1 MPIRPRPQVENL
13 IPATHG
19 GPDYAELAALGLSPD
34 EVVDFSANA
43 NPYGPSPQV
52 RAALAKVPLDRYPD
66 AQAIAL
72 RERLAQIHGLPPDH
86 IIVGNGTA
94 ELIWLL
100 GIAYLQHGDAVV
112 IIGPTFGEY
121 RAAAGLMEA
130 RVAEYRA
137 PASADFQPDVVAIE
151 ALIGRRRPRLAFLCN
166 PNNPTGVY
174 LAREAVEALAA
185 ACGEGLLVVD
195 EAYRAFVSGPWPSEP
210 LVDLTPWPPS
220 LPGKGE
226 MTSLPRVGERPGE
239 GASPA
244 EGPGLSPAEGNV
256 VLLRSMTKD
265 HALAGLR
272 LGYALAS
279 PEVVAT
285 LKKVQPSWSVN
296 AAAQAA
302 GLAALSDETH
312 LQETLPQI
320 AEAKAYLVEE
330 LTRLGLHAVPSAAN
344 FLLVEV
350 GDGRALRRQLLS
362 HGLVVRDCTSFG
374 LPEYVRIAARRME
387 ECRRLIEAL
396 NQLRE
401 T

>member
-1 MPIRPRPQVENL
+1 MPIRPRPEVEQL
-13 IPATHG
+13 IPAVHG

-34 EVVDFSANA
+34 EVIDFSANA

-52 RAALAKVPLDRYPD
+52 QATLAGVPLDRYPD

-72 RERLAQIHGLPPDH
+72 RERLAQVHGLTADH

-100 GIAYLQHGDAVV
+100 GMAYLQRGDPVV

-121 RAAAGLMEA
+121 RAAAELMGSG
-130 RVAEYRA
+130 VAEYRA
-137 PASADFQPDVVAIE
+137 PATADFRPDVAAIE
-151 ALIGRRRPRLAFLCN
+151 ALIGRQQPRLTFLCN
-166 PNNPTGVY
+166 PNNPTGIY
-174 LAREAVEALAA
+174 LAQEAVEALAA
-185 ACGEGLLVVD
+185 ACREGLLVVD
-195 EAYRAFVSGPWPSEP
+195 EAYRAFVASPWPSEP
-210 LVDLTPWPPS
+210 LI
-220 LPGKGE
+220 
-226 MTSLPRVGERPGE
+226 ER
-239 GASPA
+239 
-244 EGPGLSPAEGNV
+244 GPGLSPAEGNV

-296 AAAQAA
+296 AVAQVA
-302 GLAALSDETH
+302 GLAVLSDADH
-312 LQETLPQI
+312 LSETLPKI

-330 LTRLGLHAVPSAAN
+330 LTHLGLRVVPSAAN

-350 GDGRALRRQLLS
+350 GDGQSLRRKLLS
-362 HGLVVRDCTSFG
+362 HGLMVRDCTSFG
-374 LPEYVRIAARRME
+374 LPEYVRIAARRLE
-387 ECRRLIEAL
+387 ECRRLIKTL
-396 NQLRE
+396 RQLLIRDS
-401 T
+401 

>member
-1 MPIRPRPQVENL
+1 MSIRPRPEVEKL
-13 IPATHG
+13 TPAIHG

-34 EVVDFSANA
+34 GVIDFSANV

-52 RAALAKVPLDRYPD
+52 RAALAGVPLDRYPD
-66 AQAIAL
+66 AKAIAL
-72 RERLAQIHGLPPDH
+72 RERLAQVHGLTPDH

-100 GIAYLQHGDAVV
+100 GMAYLQRGDPVV

-121 RAAAGLMEA
+121 RAAAELMGA
-130 RVAEYRA
+130 GVAEYRA
-137 PASADFQPDVVAIE
+137 PAADFRPDVAAIE
-151 ALIGRRRPRLAFLCN
+151 ALIERQRPRLTFLCN

-174 LAREAVEALAA
+174 LAREAVEALVA
-185 ACGEGLLVVD
+185 ACVEGLLVVD
-195 EAYRAFVSGPWPSEP
+195 EAYRAFVAEPWPSE
-210 LVDLTPWPPS
+210 S
-220 LPGKGE
+220 LI
-226 MTSLPRVGERPGE
+226 ERGL
-239 GASPA
+239 
-244 EGPGLSPAEGNV
+244 GLSPAQGNV

-272 LGYALAS
+272 LGYALAP

-302 GLAALSDETH
+302 GLAALSDEDH
-312 LQETLPQI
+312 LRETLPKI

-330 LTRLGLHAVPSAAN
+330 LTRLGLRVVPSAAN

-350 GDGRALRRQLLS
+350 GDGRSLRMRLLS
-362 HGLVVRDCTSFG
+362 HGLMVRDCTSFG

-387 ECRRLIEAL
+387 ECRRLIKAL
-396 NQLRE
+396 RQLLPPDP
-401 T
+401 

>member
-1 MPIRPRPQVENL
+1 MPIRPRPEVEKL
-13 IPATHG
+13 TPAVHG

-52 RAALAKVPLDRYPD
+52 RAALAGIPLDRYPD

-72 RERLAQIHGLPPDH
+72 RERLAQVHRLAPDH

-100 GIAYLQHGDAVV
+100 GMAYLQRGDPVV

-121 RAAAGLMEA
+121 RAAAQLMGA
-130 RVAEYRA
+130 KVAEYRVPTA
-137 PASADFQPDVVAIE
+137 ADFWPDASAMEAIIE
-151 ALIGRRRPRLAFLCN
+151 RQQPRLTFLCN

-174 LAREAVEALAA
+174 LARETVEALAA

-195 EAYRAFVSGPWPSEP
+195 EAYRAFVAGPWPSEP
-210 LVDLTPWPPS
+210 LV
-220 LPGKGE
+220 
-226 MTSLPRVGERPGE
+226 ERGL
-239 GASPA
+239 
-244 EGPGLSPAEGNV
+244 GLSPAEGNV

-279 PEVVAT
+279 PEAVAT

-296 AAAQAA
+296 AAAQVA
-302 GLAALSDETH
+302 GLAALSDKEH
-312 LQETLPQI
+312 LQETLPRI

-330 LTRLGLHAVPSAAN
+330 LTRLGLRVVPSATN

-350 GDGRALRRQLLS
+350 GDGQDLRRKLLS
-362 HGLVVRDCTSFG
+362 HGLLVRDCTSFG

-387 ECRRLIEAL
+387 ECRRLINTL
-396 NQLRE
+396 HQLICDP
-401 T
+401 

>member
-1 MPIRPRPQVENL
+1 MPICPRPEVEKL
-13 IPATHG
+13 TPAVHG

-34 EVVDFSANA
+34 EVIDFSANA

-72 RERLAQIHGLPPDH
+72 RERLAQVHGLTPDH

-100 GIAYLQHGDAVV
+100 GMAYLQRGDPVV

-121 RAAAGLMEA
+121 RAAAGSMGA
-130 RVAEYRA
+130 KVAEYRA
-137 PASADFQPDVVAIE
+137 QAAADFRPDVAAMEGLIE
-151 ALIGRRRPRLAFLCN
+151 RQQPRLAFLCH

-174 LAREAVEALAA
+174 LAREAVEALAN
-185 ACGEGLLVVD
+185 ACRGGLLVVD
-195 EAYRAFVSGPWPSEP
+195 EAYRAFVAGPWPSEP
-210 LVDLTPWPPS
+210 LV
-220 LPGKGE
+220 K
-226 MTSLPRVGERPGE
+226 R
-239 GASPA
+239 
-244 EGPGLSPAEGNV
+244 GPGLSPAGGNV

-279 PEVVAT
+279 PEVVVT

-302 GLAALSDETH
+302 GLAALSDTEH
-312 LQETLPQI
+312 LRETLSQI
-320 AEAKAYLVEE
+320 AKAKAYLVEE
-330 LTRLGLHAVPSAAN
+330 LTHLGLRVVPSATN

-350 GDGRALRRQLLS
+350 GDGQSLRRKLLS
-362 HGLVVRDCTSFG
+362 HSLMVRDCNSFG

-387 ECRRLIEAL
+387 ECRKLIEAL
-396 NQLRE
+396 GQLVKGE

>member
-1 MPIRPRPQVENL
+1 MPIRPRPEVEKL
-13 IPATHG
+13 TPAVHG

-34 EVVDFSANA
+34 EVIDFSANA

-52 RAALAKVPLDRYPD
+52 RAALATVPLDRYPD

-72 RERLAQIHGLPPDH
+72 RERLAQVHGLPLDH

-100 GIAYLQHGDAVV
+100 GMAYLQRGDPVV

-121 RAAAGLMEA
+121 RAAAELMGA
-130 RVAEYRA
+130 GVIEYRA
-137 PASADFQPDVVAIE
+137 PTAADFQPDMAAIE
-151 ALIGRRRPRLAFLCN
+151 VLIERQRPRLTFLCN

-195 EAYRAFVSGPWPSEP
+195 EAYRAFVSSPWPSEP
-210 LVDLTPWPPS
+210 LVD
-220 LPGKGE
+220 
-226 MTSLPRVGERPGE
+226 RDR
-239 GASPA
+239 
-244 EGPGLSPAEGNV
+244 GLSPAEGNV

-279 PEVVAT
+279 PEVAAT
-285 LKKVQPSWSVN
+285 MKKVQPSWSVN

-302 GLAALSDETH
+302 GLAALTDANH
-312 LQETLPQI
+312 LRETLPRI

-330 LTRLGLHAVPSAAN
+330 LTRLGLRVVPSAAS

-350 GDGRALRRQLLS
+350 GDGRDLRRKLLS
-362 HGLVVRDCTSFG
+362 HGLMVRDCTSFG

-387 ECRRLIEAL
+387 ECRKLIKTL
-396 NQLRE
+396 CQLIRDP
-401 T
+401 

>member
-1 MPIRPRPQVENL
+1 MPIRPRPEVEKL
-13 IPATHG
+13 IPAVHG
-19 GPDYAELAALGLSPD
+19 GPDYAELTALGLSPD
-34 EVVDFSANA
+34 EVIDFSANA

-52 RAALAKVPLDRYPD
+52 RTALAGVPLDRYSD

-72 RERLAQIHGLPPDH
+72 RERLARVHGLTPEH

-100 GIAYLQHGDAVV
+100 GMAYLQRGDPVV

-121 RAAAGLMEA
+121 RAAAELMGA
-130 RVAEYRA
+130 RVTAYRA
-137 PASADFQPDVVAIE
+137 PAATDFQPDVAAIE
-151 ALIGRRRPRLAFLCN
+151 ALIGRQRPRLTFLCN

-174 LAREAVEALAA
+174 LRREAVEALVA
-185 ACGEGLLVVD
+185 ACGEGVLVVD
-195 EAYRAFVSGPWPSEP
+195 EAYRAFVAETWPSEP
-210 LVDLTPWPPS
+210 LV
-220 LPGKGE
+220 
-226 MTSLPRVGERPGE
+226 ER
-239 GASPA
+239 
-244 EGPGLSPAEGNV
+244 GPGLSPAEGNV

-302 GLAALSDETH
+302 GLAALADEDH
-312 LQETLPQI
+312 LRETLPKI
-320 AEAKAYLVEE
+320 AEAKAYLLEE
-330 LTRLGLHAVPSAAN
+330 LTRLGLRVVPSAAN

-350 GDGRALRRQLLS
+350 GDGRGLRRKLLS
-362 HGLVVRDCTSFG
+362 HGLMVRDCASFD

-387 ECRRLIEAL
+387 ECRRLIESL
-396 NQLRE
+396 RQLVRGS
-401 T
+401 

>member
-1 MPIRPRPQVENL
+1 MPIRPRPEVEKL
-13 IPATHG
+13 TPAVHG

-34 EVVDFSANA
+34 EVMDFSANA
-43 NPYGPSPQV
+43 NPYGPSPRV
-52 RAALAKVPLDRYPD
+52 RVALAGVSLDRYPD

-72 RERLAQIHGLPPDH
+72 RQRLAQIHGLTPEH

-100 GIAYLQHGDAVV
+100 ALAYLQRGDPLV

-121 RAAAGLMEA
+121 RAAAGLMGA
-130 RVAEYRA
+130 GIAEYRA
-137 PASADFQPDVVAIE
+137 PATADFQPDVAAIK
-151 ALIGRRRPRLAFLCN
+151 ALIERQQPRLTFLCN

-195 EAYRAFVSGPWPSEP
+195 EAYRAFVAEPWPSEP
-210 LVDLTPWPPS
+210 LIARGL
-220 LPGKGE
+220 
-226 MTSLPRVGERPGE
+226 
-239 GASPA
+239 
-244 EGPGLSPAEGNV
+244 GLSPAAGNV

-279 PEVVAT
+279 PEVIAA

-296 AAAQAA
+296 AAAQVA
-302 GLAALSDETH
+302 GLAALSDKDH
-312 LQETLPQI
+312 LRETLPKI
-320 AEAKAYLVEE
+320 AEAKAYLLEE
-330 LTRLGLHAVPSAAN
+330 LTRLGLRVVPSAAN

-350 GDGRALRRQLLS
+350 GDGRDLRRRLLS
-362 HGLVVRDCTSFG
+362 HGLMVRDCSSFS
-374 LPEYVRIAARRME
+374 LPEYVRIAVRRLE
-387 ECRRLIEAL
+387 ECRRLIKTL
-396 NQLRE
+396 RQLLIRNP
-401 T
+401 

>member
-1 MPIRPRPQVENL
+1 M
-13 IPATHG
+13 
-19 GPDYAELAALGLSPD
+19 
-34 EVVDFSANA
+34 DFSANA

-52 RAALAKVPLDRYPD
+52 RAALNGVPLDRYPD

-72 RERLAQIHGLPPDH
+72 RERLAPVHGLTPGH

-100 GIAYLQHGDAVV
+100 GMAYLQCGDLVV
-112 IIGPTFGEY
+112 IVGPTFGEY
-121 RAAAGLMEA
+121 RAAAGLMGA

-137 PASADFQPDVVAIE
+137 PAAADFRPDMAAIE
-151 ALIGRRRPRLAFLCN
+151 AVIERERPRLTFLCN

-195 EAYRAFVSGPWPSEP
+195 EAYHAFAASPWPSEP
-210 LVDLTPWPPS
+210 LV
-220 LPGKGE
+220 
-226 MTSLPRVGERPGE
+226 ER
-239 GASPA
+239 
-244 EGPGLSPAEGNV
+244 GPGLSPSASLGMNPAEGNV

-285 LKKVQPSWSVN
+285 LKKVQPSWSIN
-296 AAAQAA
+296 AVAQAA
-302 GLAALSDETH
+302 GLAALSDEVH
-312 LQETLPQI
+312 LRETLPKI

-330 LTRLGLHAVPSAAN
+330 LTRLGLRVVPSAAN

-350 GDGRALRRQLLS
+350 GDARTLRRKLLS
-362 HGLVVRDCTSFG
+362 HDLVVRDCTSFG

-387 ECRRLIEAL
+387 ECRQLIRTL
-396 NQLRE
+396 SQLVKR
-401 T
+401 

>member
-1 MPIRPRPQVENL
+1 MIGERLLAMPIRPRPEVERL
-13 IPATHG
+13 TPAIHG

-34 EVVDFSANA
+34 EVIDFSANA

-52 RAALAKVPLDRYPD
+52 RAALARVPLDRYPD

-72 RERLAQIHGLPPDH
+72 RERLAQVHGLTPDH

-100 GIAYLQHGDAVV
+100 GMAYLQRGDPVV

-121 RAAAGLMEA
+121 RAAAGLMGAE
-130 RVAEYRA
+130 VIEYRA
-137 PASADFQPDVVAIE
+137 PAADFRPDVAAIE
-151 ALIGRRRPRLAFLCN
+151 TLIERQQPRLTFLCN

-174 LAREAVEALAA
+174 LTREAVEALAA

-195 EAYRAFVSGPWPSEP
+195 EAYRAFVAGPWPSEP
-210 LVDLTPWPPS
+210 LV
-220 LPGKGE
+220 G
-226 MTSLPRVGERPGE
+226 R
-239 GASPA
+239 
-244 EGPGLSPAEGNV
+244 GPDLSPVAGNV
-256 VLLRSMTKD
+256 LLLRSMTKD

-279 PEVVAT
+279 PEVVTT

-302 GLAALSDETH
+302 GLAALSDTDY
-312 LQETLPQI
+312 LRETLPQI
-320 AEAKAYLVEE
+320 AEAKAYLMEE
-330 LTRLGLHAVPSAAN
+330 LTRLGLQVVPSAAN

-350 GDGRALRRQLLS
+350 GDGRALRRKLLS
-362 HGLVVRDCTSFG
+362 HGLMVRDCASFG
-374 LPEYVRIAARRME
+374 LPEYVRIAARRMG
-387 ECRRLIEAL
+387 ECRRLVETL
-396 NQLRE
+396 HQLLKRDE
-401 T
+401 

>member
-1 MPIRPRPQVENL
+1 MPIHPRPEVEKL
-13 IPATHG
+13 TPAVHG

-34 EVVDFSANA
+34 EVIDFSVNA

-52 RAALAKVPLDRYPD
+52 RAALTEVPFDRYPD

-72 RERLAQIHGLPPDH
+72 RERLTQVHRLTPDH

-100 GIAYLQHGDAVV
+100 GLAYLQWGDPVV

-121 RAAAGLMEA
+121 RAAAELMGAE
-130 RVAEYRA
+130 VVEYRA
-137 PASADFQPDVVAIE
+137 RAAADFQPDVSAME
-151 ALIGRRRPRLAFLCN
+151 ALIGRQRPRLTFLCN

-174 LAREAVEALAA
+174 LAPEAVEALAA

-195 EAYRAFVSGPWPSEP
+195 EAYRAFVAGPWPSEP
-210 LVDLTPWPPS
+210 LVKRGL
-220 LPGKGE
+220 
-226 MTSLPRVGERPGE
+226 
-239 GASPA
+239 
-244 EGPGLSPAEGNV
+244 GLSPAESNV

-302 GLAALSDETH
+302 GLAALSDEDH
-312 LQETLPQI
+312 LRETLPRI
-320 AEAKAYLVEE
+320 AEAKAYLVEQ
-330 LTRLGLHAVPSAAN
+330 LICLGLRVIPSAAN

-350 GDGRALRRQLLS
+350 GDGRGLRRKLLS
-362 HGLVVRDCTSFG
+362 HGLMVRDCTSFG
-374 LPEYVRIAARRME
+374 LPEYVRIAARWME
-387 ECRRLIEAL
+387 ECRRLIKTL
-396 NQLRE
+396 HQLLIRE

>member
-1 MPIRPRPQVENL
+1 MPIRPRPEVEKL
-13 IPATHG
+13 TPAVHG

-34 EVVDFSANA
+34 EVMDFSANA

-52 RAALAKVPLDRYPD
+52 RAALAGVPLDRYPD

-72 RERLAQIHGLPPDH
+72 RQRLAQIHGLTPEH

-100 GIAYLQHGDAVV
+100 GMAYLQRSGPLV

-121 RAAAGLMEA
+121 RAAAGLMGA
-130 RVAEYRA
+130 RVAEYHA
-137 PASADFQPDVVAIE
+137 PATADFQPDLAAIE
-151 ALIGRRRPRLAFLCN
+151 ALIERQQPWLTFLCN

-174 LAREAVEALAA
+174 LAQETVEALAA

-195 EAYRAFVSGPWPSEP
+195 EAYRAFVARPWPAEA
-210 LVDLTPWPPS
+210 LI
-220 LPGKGE
+220 
-226 MTSLPRVGERPGE
+226 ER
-239 GASPA
+239 
-244 EGPGLSPAEGNV
+244 GPGLSPGEGNV

-279 PEVVAT
+279 PEVIAT

-296 AAAQAA
+296 TAAQAA
-302 GLAALSDETH
+302 GLAALSDADH
-312 LQETLPQI
+312 LRETLPKI

-330 LTRLGLHAVPSAAN
+330 LTHLGLRVVPSAAN

-350 GDGRALRRQLLS
+350 GDGRSLRRRLLS
-362 HGLVVRDCTSFG
+362 HGLMVRDCTSFG

-387 ECRRLIEAL
+387 ECRGLIKTLHQLL
-396 NQLRE
+396 NRDS
-401 T
+401 

>member
-1 MPIRPRPQVENL
+1 MPIHPRPEVEKL
-13 IPATHG
+13 TPAVHG
-19 GPDYAELAALGLSPD
+19 GPDYAELAALDLSPD
-34 EVVDFSANA
+34 EVIDFSANT
-43 NPYGPSPQV
+43 NPCGPAPQV
-52 RAALAKVPLDRYPD
+52 RAVLAGVPLDRYPD

-72 RERLAQIHGLPPDH
+72 RERLAQVHGMAPDH

-100 GIAYLQHGDAVV
+100 GMAYLRRGDPVFIV
-112 IIGPTFGEY
+112 GPTFGEY

-130 RVAEYRA
+130 DVTEYRA
-137 PASADFQPDVVAIE
+137 PAADDFQPDGAAIE
-151 ALIGRRRPRLAFLCN
+151 ALIGRQQPRLTFLCN

-195 EAYRAFVSGPWPSEP
+195 EAYRAFVAEPWPSEP
-210 LVDLTPWPPS
+210 LV
-220 LPGKGE
+220 
-226 MTSLPRVGERPGE
+226 ER
-239 GASPA
+239 
-244 EGPGLSPAEGNV
+244 GPGLSPVQGNV

-279 PEVVAT
+279 PEVVAA

-296 AAAQAA
+296 AVAQAA
-302 GLAALSDETH
+302 GLAALSDENH

-330 LTRLGLHAVPSAAN
+330 LTDLGLRVVPSAAN

-350 GDGRALRRQLLS
+350 GDGQTLRRRLLS
-362 HGLVVRDCTSFG
+362 HGVVVRDCASFG
-374 LPEYVRIAARRME
+374 LPEYVRIAARQLE
-387 ECRRLIEAL
+387 ECRRLIKTLHQLLNREA
-396 NQLRE
+396 
-401 T
+401 

>member
-1 MPIRPRPQVENL
+1 MPIRPRPEVGKL
-13 IPATHG
+13 TPAVHG

-34 EVVDFSANA
+34 EVIDFSASA

-52 RAALAKVPLDRYPD
+52 RAALAGVPLDRYPD

-72 RERLAQIHGLPPDH
+72 RERLAQVHGLAPDH
-86 IIVGNGTA
+86 IIVGNGTT

-100 GIAYLQHGDAVV
+100 GMAYLQRGDPVV

-121 RAAAGLMEA
+121 RAAAELMVA
-130 RVAEYRA
+130 GVAEYRA
-137 PASADFQPDVVAIE
+137 PAAADFWPDVAAIE
-151 ALIGRRRPRLAFLCN
+151 ALIERQKPRLTFLCN

-185 ACGEGLLVVD
+185 ACGERLLVVD
-195 EAYRAFVSGPWPSEP
+195 EAYRAFVAGPWPSEP
-210 LVDLTPWPPS
+210 LIGRD
-220 LPGKGE
+220 
-226 MTSLPRVGERPGE
+226 
-239 GASPA
+239 
-244 EGPGLSPAEGNV
+244 NV

-272 LGYALAS
+272 LGYALAP

-302 GLAALSDETH
+302 GLAALSDAGH
-312 LQETLPQI
+312 LQETLPKI
-320 AEAKAYLVEE
+320 TKAKAYLVEE
-330 LTRLGLHAVPSAAN
+330 LTRLGLRVVPSAAN

-350 GDGRALRRQLLS
+350 GDGRSLRRKLLS
-362 HGLVVRDCTSFG
+362 HGLLVRDCTSFG
-374 LPEYVRIAARRME
+374 LPEYVRIAARRLE
-387 ECRRLIEAL
+387 ECRRLIKTL
-396 NQLRE
+396 HQLLIRDS
-401 T
+401 

>member
-1 MPIRPRPQVENL
+1 MPIRPRPEVEKL
-13 IPATHG
+13 TPAIHG

-34 EVVDFSANA
+34 EVMDFSANA

-52 RAALAKVPLDRYPD
+52 RTALTGVPLDRYPD

-72 RERLAQIHGLPPDH
+72 RERLAQVHGLAPDH

-100 GIAYLQHGDAVV
+100 GMAYLQRGDPVV

-121 RAAAGLMEA
+121 RAAAQLMGA
-130 RVAEYRA
+130 NIAEYRA
-137 PASADFQPDVVAIE
+137 PAAADFWPDASAMEAIIE
-151 ALIGRRRPRLAFLCN
+151 RQQPRLTFLCN

-174 LAREAVEALAA
+174 LAQETVETLAA

-195 EAYRAFVSGPWPSEP
+195 EAYRPFVAEPWPSEP
-210 LVDLTPWPPS
+210 LV
-220 LPGKGE
+220 
-226 MTSLPRVGERPGE
+226 ERGL
-239 GASPA
+239 
-244 EGPGLSPAEGNV
+244 GLSSAEDNV

-279 PEVVAT
+279 PEVVAI

-302 GLAALSDETH
+302 GLAALSDKDH

-320 AEAKAYLVEE
+320 AKAKAYLVEE
-330 LTRLGLHAVPSAAN
+330 LTRLGLRVVPSATN

-350 GDGRALRRQLLS
+350 GDGQDLRRKLLS
-362 HGLVVRDCTSFG
+362 HGFMVRDCTSFG

-387 ECRRLIEAL
+387 ECRRLIKTL
-396 NQLRE
+396 HQLIRDP
-401 T
+401 

>member
-1 MPIRPRPQVENL
+1 MPIRPRLEVEKL
-13 IPATHG
+13 TPAVHG

-34 EVVDFSANA
+34 EVIDFSANA
-43 NPYGPSPQV
+43 NPYGPSSQV
-52 RAALAKVPLDRYPD
+52 QAVLAGMPLDRYPD

-72 RERLAQIHGLPPDH
+72 RERLARVHGLTPEH

-100 GIAYLQHGDAVV
+100 GMAYLQRGDPVV

-121 RAAAGLMEA
+121 RAAAGLMGA

-137 PASADFQPDVVAIE
+137 TAAADFQPDIAAIE
-151 ALIGRRRPRLAFLCN
+151 ALIGRQRPRLTFLCN

-174 LAREAVEALAA
+174 LAQEAVEALAA
-185 ACGEGLLVVD
+185 DCGEGVLVVD
-195 EAYRAFVSGPWPSEP
+195 EAYRAFVAGPWPSEP
-210 LVDLTPWPPS
+210 LV
-220 LPGKGE
+220 
-226 MTSLPRVGERPGE
+226 ER
-239 GASPA
+239 
-244 EGPGLSPAEGNV
+244 GPGLSSAEGNV

-279 PEVVAT
+279 PEVVAA

-302 GLAALSDETH
+302 GLAALSDENH
-312 LQETLPQI
+312 LRESLPKI
-320 AEAKAYLVEE
+320 AKAKAYLVEE
-330 LTRLGLHAVPSAAN
+330 LPRLGLRVVPSAAN

-350 GDGRALRRQLLS
+350 GDGRGLRRKLLS
-362 HGLVVRDCTSFG
+362 HGLMVRDCASFG

-387 ECRRLIEAL
+387 ECRRLIETL
-396 NQLRE
+396 QQLLIRE

>member
-1 MPIRPRPQVENL
+1 MPIRPRPEVENL
-13 IPATHG
+13 TPAVHG

-34 EVVDFSANA
+34 EVIDFSANA

-52 RAALAKVPLDRYPD
+52 RAALAGVPLDHYPD

-72 RERLAQIHGLPPDH
+72 RERLAQVHGLTPDH
-86 IIVGNGTA
+86 IIAGNGTA

-100 GIAYLQHGDAVV
+100 GMAYLQRGDPVV

-121 RAAAGLMEA
+121 RAAAGLMGA

-137 PASADFQPDVVAIE
+137 PAAADFHPDIAAIE
-151 ALIGRRRPRLAFLCN
+151 AIIERQQPRLTFLCN

-174 LAREAVEALAA
+174 LTREAVEALAA

-195 EAYRAFVSGPWPSEP
+195 EAYRAFVAGPWPSES
-210 LVDLTPWPPS
+210 LV
-220 LPGKGE
+220 
-226 MTSLPRVGERPGE
+226 ERGL
-239 GASPA
+239 
-244 EGPGLSPAEGNV
+244 GLSPAESNV

-302 GLAALSDETH
+302 GLAALSDEDH
-312 LQETLPQI
+312 LRETVPKI

-330 LTRLGLHAVPSAAN
+330 LTRLGLRVVPSATN

-350 GDGRALRRQLLS
+350 DDGRSLRRRLLS
-362 HGLVVRDCTSFG
+362 RGLMVRDCTSFG

-387 ECRRLIEAL
+387 ECRKLIETL
-396 NQLRE
+396 GHLIRDP
-401 T
+401 